1 MAIDRWILHN
11 GEFRPAGDVL
21 LAADARTVMY
31 GDGCFET
38 MRCYEGELLHFKD
51 HIKRLE
57 AGLEYLNIYKP
68 NSLGVND
75 LRKHIIEL
83 LNRNGLSGEQAV
95 VRLQVWRE
103 GGRGYMP
110 DGDAGAGYVMSC
122 GPLPGSASALELAT
136 AATRRIPSSS
146 LSSRF
151 KLSGGTNYIKAASE
165 AGRAGADDALM
176 LTTEGNVSETTVAN
190 IFWVRDEHVYTPSEE
205 CDLLPGITR
214 GILLDLLR
222 DMNHVQISEGSYEP
236 AELQAAEAAWV
247 CNSLREIQPVARLD
261 EVKYR
266 ESHPV
271 IYRLKESFRRYVE
284 SNLEP
289 LQP

>member
-1 MAIDRWILHN
+1 MATDRWILYN
-11 GEFRPAGDVL
+11 GEFRPAGEAL
-21 LAADARTVMY
+21 LAADARTVRY

-38 MRCYEGELLHFKD
+38 MRSYEGGLLHFKD
-51 HIKRLE
+51 HLKRLE
-57 AGLEYLNIYKP
+57 AGLEYLDINKP
-68 NSLGVND
+68 KNLGVND
-75 LRKHIIEL
+75 LRKQIIEL

-110 DGDAGAGYVMSC
+110 EGDAGAGYVMSC
-122 GPLPGSASALELAT
+122 GPLPASASAVELAT
-136 AATRRIPSSS
+136 ATTRRIPASS

-190 IFWVRDEHVYTPSEE
+190 IFWVRGENVYTPSEE

-214 GILLDLLR
+214 GILLGLLR
-222 DMNHVQISEGSYEP
+222 QMDRVQVSEGVYEP
-236 AELQAAEAAWV
+236 SDLQAAEAAWV
-247 CNSLREIQPVARLD
+247 CNSLREVQPVARLD
-261 EVKYR
+261 EVNYR
-266 ESHPV
+266 ETHPV
-271 IYRLKESFRRYVE
+271 IDRLQQSFRRYVE
-284 SNLEP
+284 ANLEP
-289 LQP
+289 LQS